1 MSNEET
7 PASEPSNPIAIVT
20 SYLDE
25 RGFTY
30 TVHPELNR
38 ISHTVWG
45 KCTLYR
51 SEIRIT
57 HEDRLFQAHIYF
69 PIAVRDEKFRSSANE
84 LLTRANYGLPIGNFE
99 FDCNDGEVRFHVSH
113 PIGSYPLEKELI
125 AHLLRTSV
133 RTADRYFP
141 ALVQH
146 LYAGI
151 TPEDAVYTAEL
162 DVHAANVVETP
173 RSPSGDPKN
182 PDQET
187 SRVDPPAE

>member
-1 MSNEET
+1 MSNEDT
-7 PASEPSNPIAIVT
+7 PPHEPLTPLAIVS

-30 TVHPELNR
+30 TVHPEQNR
-38 ISHTVWG
+38 ISHSVWG
-45 KCTLYR
+45 NSTLYR
-51 SEIRIT
+51 AEIRIT

-84 LLTRANYGLPIGNFE
+84 LLARANYGLPIGNFE
-99 FDCNDGEVRFHVSH
+99 FDCRDGEVRFHVSH
-113 PIGSYPLEKELI
+113 SIGSYPLEKELI

-133 RTADRYFP
+133 KTADRYFP
-141 ALVQH
+141 ALVQL

-162 DVHAANVVETP
+162 DIHAANVVETP
-173 RSPSGDPKN
+173 RPPAGDQQK
-182 PDQET
+182 PDEET